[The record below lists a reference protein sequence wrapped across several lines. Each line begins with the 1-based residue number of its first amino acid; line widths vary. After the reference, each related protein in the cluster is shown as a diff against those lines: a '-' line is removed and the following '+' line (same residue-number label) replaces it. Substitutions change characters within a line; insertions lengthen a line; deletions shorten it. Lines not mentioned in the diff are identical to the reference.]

1 MVMTRN
7 KDSSSRL
14 SRGFSCVTR
23 REFLKKQA
31 EAAFFAAAA
40 VKSGFMFPGPA
51 QGNQLPDIA
60 VARGGPERATQKA
73 VELLGGMKAFVRP
86 GHKVVI
92 KPNMS
97 FAHPPDRATNTHPQ
111 VVRTLAEMCIEAGAS
126 SVMILDNPLQN
137 AQLCIERSGID
148 RACGILPNTSVRTLS
163 SSRFFDNVVLENGE
177 RFKETQVMRDVL
189 DSDVLIA
196 APVAKS
202 HSATGVSLCMKGMMG
217 LIRDRGIMHRRFNLS
232 SAIVDLCTFLKAD
245 LAVVDATRVLASHGP
260 FGPGEII
267 QGDTVIASTDMVA
280 ADAMTI
286 DMFPWYGR
294 DVRPGN
300 VAHVLEA
307 HERGLGRMD
316 LENLVVKTVDA

>member
-1 MVMTRN
+1 MDMTKN
-7 KDSSSRL
+7 KDGSSRFAGDSSS
-14 SRGFSCVTR
+14 VTR
-23 REFLKKQA
+23 REFLKRQA
-31 EAAFFAAAA
+31 GAALFAAAA
-40 VKSGFMFPGPA
+40 AKTGFMFPGSA
-51 QGNQLPDIA
+51 QGSQLPDIA
-60 VARGGPERATQKA
+60 VARGGPEQATIKA
-73 VELLGGMKAFVRP
+73 VELLGGMGVFVRP

-97 FAHPPDRATNTHPQ
+97 FAHPPERATNTHPE

-126 SVMILDNPLQN
+126 SVMVLDNPLQN
-137 AQLCIERSGID
+137 AELCIERSGID
-148 RACGILPNTSVRTLS
+148 RACRVLPNTSVRTLS
-163 SSRFFDNVVLENGE
+163 SSRFFDNVLLEHGE

-189 DSDVLIA
+189 DADVLIA

-217 LIRDRGIMHRRFNLS
+217 LIRDRGVMHRRFNLS

-267 QGDTVIASTDMVA
+267 QAETVIASADMVA

-294 DVRPGN
+294 EVRPGN

-316 LENLVVKTVDA
+316 LENLVQKTVDA